1 MEQINKSDEVVLLF
15 DTYSVESQNLYQSFQ
30 NIGVKV
36 NAVVIEDDGFLPDGI
51 VSIFGYFLGDFSKSA
66 KSFGKPRY
74 FNNLEIPEFW
84 EIESSNI
91 SGKIMDYN
99 KERARIFYAE
109 PTNKRW
115 IKLVDW
121 LDENGVVRLCEHY
134 NKYGALFCK
143 TTFNRNGQKVS
154 RNFFSA
160 EGKEVIVENFVTG
173 DIIVTMNGKDVIL
186 HNKQEF
192 IRFFMR
198 SAGMEQKRI
207 FYNSLSFPFFASLD
221 LPDNGGRDVLF
232 WSEEIADEIPGNMQ
246 LILNRNAL
254 RTGTIYVQKCGVCE
268 KLIELGASK
277 DIVKELG
284 YVYRFERENQG
295 NPEVLICTNSDQVE
309 KLAELVQGLP
319 NLHFHVAAL
328 TEMSQKLHF
337 FEKYKNVSLY
347 PGVKTT
353 VLDKLFEK
361 CDFYFD
367 INHESEIVDAVHR
380 AFLNNMVI
388 FGFSECIHNWSY
400 IARKHIYRS
409 EQADRMIADVKQVM
423 SSAEK
428 IEECLTAQRSD
439 ALAVNEKI
447 FAEAINR

>member
-1 MEQINKSDEVVLLF
+1 MEQINKSDEIVLLF
-15 DTYSVESQNLYQSFQ
+15 DTYSAESQNLYQSFQ

-36 NAVVIEDDGFLPDGI
+36 NAAVIEDDGFLPEGI
-51 VSIFGYFLGDFSKSA
+51 ISVFGYFLGDFSKSA
-66 KSFGKPRY
+66 KSSGKPRY

-84 EIESSNI
+84 EIESSNA
-91 SGKIMDYN
+91 SGKVMDYN

-109 PTNKRW
+109 PTNKRL

-121 LDENGVVRLCEHY
+121 LDESGVVRLCEHY
-134 NKYGALFCK
+134 NKYGALFCR
-143 TTFNRNGQKVS
+143 TTFNRKGQKVS

-173 DIIVTMNGKDVIL
+173 DIIVTVNGKDVIL

-221 LPDNGGRDVLF
+221 LPDNGGKDVLF
-232 WSEEIADEIPGNMQ
+232 WSEEIVNEIPGNMQ
-246 LILNRNAL
+246 LILNRKPL
-254 RTGTIYVQKCGVCE
+254 RTRTIYVQKRGVCE

-284 YVYRFERENQG
+284 YVYRFERENRG
-295 NPEVLICTNSDQVE
+295 NPEVLICTNSDQIE
-309 KLAELVQGLP
+309 KLNELVQGLP

-328 TEMSQKLHF
+328 TEMSQNLHN
-337 FEKYKNVSLY
+337 FETYKNVSLY

-367 INHESEIVDAVHR
+367 VNHESEIVDAVHR

-388 FGFSECIHNWSY
+388 FGFSECIHNRSY
-400 IARKHIYRS
+400 IAQKHIYRS
-409 EQADRMIADVKQVM
+409 DQADRMIADVKLVM

-428 IEECLTAQRSD
+428 IEEGLTAQRSD
-439 ALAVNEKI
+439 ALAVSEKV
-447 FAEAINR
+447 FADAIS